1 MKQII
6 SRHYCNC
13 RSTAKCI
20 CKDRRPIMEEES
32 QKMDVK
38 SENQTTIEVGEVP
51 MLRDSEAAEVHT
63 VSCIA

>member
-1 MKQII
+1 
-6 SRHYCNC
+6 
-13 RSTAKCI
+13 
-20 CKDRRPIMEEES
+20 MEEES

-38 SENQTTIEVGEVP
+38 SENQTTIEADEVP